1 MAAFV
6 KVTDKP
12 ASSQVLQ
19 VNERVLVQ
27 VSDRFTQ
34 LCGMLIPSLH
44 IALTKT
50 HACASQGLAVTV
62 KRSVVGRG
70 GPGRDR
76 GEDASGWREVEKEA
90 EDADMG
96 VAVNEAEDNPSSAVS
111 ATAAAGLGSL
121 EQLSGG
127 QRSLVSLSLLLAAA
141 QEGSHSSVLLLDE
154 VDAALDENN
163 QVRPSQRVH
172 DQLNYQRLPTE

>member
-1 MAAFV
+1 M
-6 KVTDKP
+6 
-12 ASSQVLQ
+12 
-19 VNERVLVQ
+19 
-27 VSDRFTQ
+27 SDRFTQ
-34 LCGMLIPSLH
+34 LCSMLIPSLH

-50 HACASQGLAVTV
+50 HACASQGLGVTV

-70 GPGRDR
+70 SPGRDR
-76 GEDASGWREVEKEA
+76 GEDASGWREEEEA

-96 VAVNEAEDNPSSAVS
+96 GAVDAAGDNSSSAVS

-163 QVRPSQRVH
+163 QVRLSQRAH
-172 DQLNYQRLPTE
+172 ELPTVA

>member
-1 MAAFV
+1 M
-6 KVTDKP
+6 
-12 ASSQVLQ
+12 
-19 VNERVLVQ
+19 
-27 VSDRFTQ
+27 SDRFTQ
-34 LCGMLIPSLH
+34 LCSMLIPSLH

-50 HACASQGLAVTV
+50 HACASQGLGVTV

-70 GPGRDR
+70 SPGRDR
-76 GEDASGWREVEKEA
+76 GEDASGWREEEEA

-96 VAVNEAEDNPSSAVS
+96 GAVDAGDNPSSAVT